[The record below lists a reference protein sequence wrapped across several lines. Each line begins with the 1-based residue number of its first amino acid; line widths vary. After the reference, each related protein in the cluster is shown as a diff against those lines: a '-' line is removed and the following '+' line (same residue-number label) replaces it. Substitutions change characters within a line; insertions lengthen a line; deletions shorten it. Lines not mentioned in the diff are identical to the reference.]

1 MKKFIPSPL
10 TDTQREIMEV
20 IWSRGEATVKDV
32 HEVLSANR
40 NVSRN
45 TVQTMIVRLEKRVWL
60 KYTDTGKGF
69 LYSAAKPKQVSL
81 GAKVAQMMDR
91 FFNGKPEELVT
102 ALMEYRGLSSEE
114 GQRIREMIENAESD
128 NKTEIKPLN
137 RRKGQGRQQ

>member
-1 MKKFIPSPL
+1 MKKFAPSPL
-10 TDTQREIMEV
+10 TEAQREIMEV

-32 HEVLSANR
+32 HDALSQSR
-40 NVSRN
+40 SVSRN
-45 TVQTMIVRLEKRVWL
+45 TVQTMIVRLEKRGWI

-69 LYSAAKPKQVSL
+69 LYSSTKPKHISL

-114 GQRIREMIENAESD
+114 GQRIRQMIENAEAD
-128 NKTEIKPLN
+128 NKNENKSLN
-137 RRKGQGRQQ
+137 RRKGQRKKQ